1 MKTCWKILSYVMTV
15 LLTAAITLSICLI
28 TFGPN
33 SKGANKLVQLETL
46 IGECF
51 IGEVDVTEM
60 EDAAAIAMVECLD
73 RWSYYIPA
81 DEYQAYQ
88 EQMANAYVGVGIT
101 IQLDEESEGFRIKE
115 VTQNGPADQ
124 AGILVDDILIGAAGR
139 DIRGMDTEGVAALVK
154 GEQNTKVEL
163 TILRG
168 GAEKTFSVTRKKVTV
183 TVATGIMLDDCIGLV
198 TIENFDDRCAK
209 ETIAVIDSLL
219 EQGATA
225 LVFDVRNNPGGY
237 ANEMVEILDY
247 LLPKGE
253 LFRTVD
259 YRGKE
264 DVEMSD
270 AKCLDIPMAVLV
282 NGNSYSAAEFF
293 AAALNDYDAAV
304 IVGEQTSGKG
314 HFQNTFK
321 LSDGSA
327 VSLSVGKYFTPGG
340 VSLEGVGI
348 TPEVPVVVDDET
360 AARIYYNQ
368 LPPAEDPQIQA
379 AIAALKGQ
387 NNG

>member
-33 SKGANKLVQLETL
+33 SKSANKLMQLESL
-46 IGECF
+46 IEACY

-60 EDAAAIAMVECLD
+60 EDAAAEAMIECLD

-101 IQLDEESEGFRIKE
+101 IQLDEETGGFRIKE
-115 VTQNGPADQ
+115 VAENGPAQ
-124 AGILVDDILIGAAGR
+124 KAGLLAEDILIGAAGQ
-139 DIRGMDTEGVAALVK
+139 DIRGMELDAVSSLVK

-163 TILRG
+163 TVLRDG
-168 GAEKTFSVTRKKVTV
+168 TEKTFSVTRKELEV
-183 TVATGIMLDDCIGLV
+183 TVATGVMLEGGIGLV
-198 TIENFDDRCAK
+198 TIENFDARCAK
-209 ETIAVIDSLL
+209 ETIATIDRLV

-225 LVFDVRNNPGGY
+225 IVFDVRNNPGGY
-237 ANEMVEILDY
+237 ASEMVEILDY

-264 DVEMSD
+264 EVEMSD

-293 AAALNDYDAAV
+293 AAALRDYDAAV

-348 TPEVPVVVDDET
+348 TPDVAVAVDEQIG
-360 AARIYYNQ
+360 AQIYYNQ
-368 LPPAEDPQIQA
+368 LPAADDPQIQA
-379 AIAALKGQ
+379 ALAALKAEK
-387 NNG
+387 

>member
-1 MKTCWKILSYVMTV
+1 MKVCWKILSYVMTV
-15 LLTAAITLSICLI
+15 LLTAAITLTICLI

-51 IGEVDVTEM
+51 IGEVDVSEM

-81 DEYQAYQ
+81 DQYQAYQ
-88 EQMANAYVGVGIT
+88 EQMDNAYVGVGIT
-101 IQLDEESEGFRIKE
+101 IQLDEESKGFRIKE
-115 VTQNGPADQ
+115 DTPNGPARE
-124 AGILVDDILIGAAGR
+124 AGIQVDDILIGAAGQ
-139 DIRGMDTEGVAALVK
+139 DIRGMDTEGVAGLVK
-154 GEQNTKVEL
+154 GKENTKVEL
-163 TILRG
+163 TVLRDG
-168 GAEKTFSVTRKKVTV
+168 EEKRFTVTRKKVAV
-183 TVATGIMLDDCIGLV
+183 TVATGTMLDGGIGLV
-198 TIENFDDRCAK
+198 TIENFDARCAE
-209 ETIAVIDSLL
+209 ETIAAIDSLV

-225 LVFDVRNNPGGY
+225 IIFDVRNNPGGF
-237 ANEMVEILDY
+237 AAEMVEILDY

-259 YRGKE
+259 YRDRE
-264 DVEMSD
+264 DVQMSD
-270 AKCLDIPMAVLV
+270 AEYLDLPMAVLV
-282 NGNSYSAAEFF
+282 NRNSYSAAEFF

-314 HFQNTFK
+314 HFQNTFE

-348 TPEVPVVVDDET
+348 TPEVPVAVNEET
-360 AARIYYNQ
+360 EALIYYNQ

-379 AIAALKGQ
+379 AIAALNPTK
-387 NNG
+387 

>member
-1 MKTCWKILSYVMTV
+1 MKVCWKILSYVMTV
-15 LLTAAITLSICLI
+15 LLTAAITLTICLI

-51 IGEVDVTEM
+51 IGEVDVSEM

-81 DEYQAYQ
+81 DQYQAYQ
-88 EQMANAYVGVGIT
+88 EQMDNAYVGVGIT
-101 IQLDEESEGFRIKE
+101 IQLDEESKGFRIKE
-115 VTQNGPADQ
+115 VTQNGPARE
-124 AGILVDDILIGAAGR
+124 AGIQVDDILIGAAGQ
-139 DIRGMDTEGVAALVK
+139 DIRGMDTEGVAGLVK
-154 GEQNTKVEL
+154 GKENTKVEL
-163 TILRG
+163 TVLRDG
-168 GAEKTFSVTRKKVTV
+168 EEKRFTVTRKKVAV
-183 TVATGIMLDDCIGLV
+183 TVATGTMLDGGIGLV
-198 TIENFDDRCAK
+198 TIENFDARCAE
-209 ETIAVIDSLL
+209 ETIAAIDSLV

-225 LVFDVRNNPGGY
+225 IIFDVRNNPGGF
-237 ANEMVEILDY
+237 AAEMVEILDY

-259 YRGKE
+259 YRDRE
-264 DVEMSD
+264 DVQMSD
-270 AKCLDIPMAVLV
+270 AKYLDLPLAVLV
-282 NGNSYSAAEFF
+282 NRNSYSAAEFF

-314 HFQNTFK
+314 HFQNTFE

-348 TPEVPVVVDDET
+348 TPEVPVAVNEET
-360 AARIYYNQ
+360 EALIYYNQ

-379 AIAALKGQ
+379 AIAAL
-387 NNG
+387 NPT

>member
-1 MKTCWKILSYVMTV
+1 MKVCWKILSYVMTV
-15 LLTAAITLSICLI
+15 LLTAAITLTICLI

-51 IGEVDVTEM
+51 IGEVDVSEM

-81 DEYQAYQ
+81 DQYQAYQ
-88 EQMANAYVGVGIT
+88 EQMDNAYVGVGIT
-101 IQLDEESEGFRIKE
+101 IQLDEESKGFRIKE
-115 VTQNGPADQ
+115 VTPNGPARE
-124 AGILVDDILIGAAGR
+124 AGIQVDDILIGAAGQ
-139 DIRGMDTEGVAALVK
+139 DIRGMDTEGVAGLVK
-154 GEQNTKVEL
+154 GKENTKVEL
-163 TILRG
+163 TVLRDG
-168 GAEKTFSVTRKKVTV
+168 EEKRFTVTRKKVAV
-183 TVATGIMLDDCIGLV
+183 TVATGTMLDGGIGLV
-198 TIENFDDRCAK
+198 TIENFDARCAE
-209 ETIAVIDSLL
+209 ETIAAIDSLV

-225 LVFDVRNNPGGY
+225 IIFDVRNNPGGF
-237 ANEMVEILDY
+237 AAEMVEILDY

-259 YRGKE
+259 YRDRE
-264 DVEMSD
+264 DVQMSD
-270 AKCLDIPMAVLV
+270 AKYLDLPMAVLV
-282 NGNSYSAAEFF
+282 NRNSYSAAEFF

-314 HFQNTFK
+314 HFQNTFE

-348 TPEVPVVVDDET
+348 TPEVPVAVNEET
-360 AARIYYNQ
+360 EALIYYNQ
-368 LPPAEDPQIQA
+368 LPAAEDPQIQA
-379 AIAALKGQ
+379 AIAAL
-387 NNG
+387 NPT

>member
-1 MKTCWKILSYVMTV
+1 MKVCWKILSYVMTV
-15 LLTAAITLSICLI
+15 LLTAAITLTICLI

-51 IGEVDVTEM
+51 IGEVDVSEM

-81 DEYQAYQ
+81 DQYQAYQ
-88 EQMANAYVGVGIT
+88 EQMDNAYVGVGIT
-101 IQLDEESEGFRIKE
+101 IQLDEESKGFRIKE
-115 VTQNGPADQ
+115 VTQNGPARE
-124 AGILVDDILIGAAGR
+124 AGIQVDDILIGAAGQ
-139 DIRGMDTEGVAALVK
+139 DIRGMDTEGVAGLVK
-154 GEQNTKVEL
+154 GKENTKVEL
-163 TILRG
+163 TVLRDG
-168 GAEKTFSVTRKKVTV
+168 EEKRFTVTRKKVAV
-183 TVATGIMLDDCIGLV
+183 TVATGTMLDGGIGLV
-198 TIENFDDRCAK
+198 TIENFDARCAE
-209 ETIAVIDSLL
+209 ETIAAIDSLV

-225 LVFDVRNNPGGY
+225 IIFDVRNNPGGF
-237 ANEMVEILDY
+237 AAEMVEILDY

-259 YRGKE
+259 YRDRE
-264 DVEMSD
+264 DVQMSD
-270 AKCLDIPMAVLV
+270 AKYLDLPMAVLV
-282 NGNSYSAAEFF
+282 NRNSYSAAEFF

-304 IVGEQTSGKG
+304 IVGEKTSGKG
-314 HFQNTFK
+314 HFQNTFE

-348 TPEVPVVVDDET
+348 TPEVPVAVNEET
-360 AARIYYNQ
+360 EALIYYNQ
-368 LPPAEDPQIQA
+368 LPAAEDPQIQA
-379 AIAALKGQ
+379 AIAAL
-387 NNG
+387 NPT

>member
-1 MKTCWKILSYVMTV
+1 MKTLWKVLSYVLTV
-15 LLTAAITLSICLI
+15 ILTAMITLGICLI

-33 SKGANKLVQLETL
+33 SKGANKLVQLESL
-46 IGECF
+46 IEKCY
-51 IGEVDVTEM
+51 IGDVDVKKM
-60 EDAAAIAMVECLD
+60 EDAAAEAMIECLD

-101 IQLDEESEGFRIKE
+101 IQLDEETEGFRIIE
-115 VTQNGPADQ
+115 VADGGPAQ
-124 AGILVDDILIGAAGR
+124 EAGLLVDDILIGAAGQ
-139 DIRGMDTEGVAALVK
+139 DIRGMNVDDVGALVK

-163 TILRG
+163 TVLRDG
-168 GAEKTFSVTRKKVTV
+168 KEKTFSVTRKKVAV
-183 TVATGIMLDDCIGLV
+183 TVATGVMLDDGIGLV
-198 TIENFDDRCAK
+198 TIENFDARCAE
-209 ETIAVIDSLL
+209 ETIAAIDSLL

-225 LVFDVRNNPGGY
+225 LIFDVRNNPGGY

-270 AKCLDIPMAVLV
+270 AKYLDLPMAVLV
-282 NGNSYSAAEFF
+282 NANSYSAAEFF
-293 AAALNDYDAAV
+293 AAALRDYDAAV

-348 TPEVPVVVDDET
+348 TPDVAVAVDEQIG
-360 AARIYYNQ
+360 AQIYYNQ

-379 AIAALKGQ
+379 AVATLKAEK
-387 NNG
+387 

>member
-1 MKTCWKILSYVMTV
+1 MKVCWKILSYVMTV
-15 LLTAAITLSICLI
+15 LLTAAITLTICLI

-33 SKGANKLVQLETL
+33 SKGANKLVQQETL

-51 IGEVDVTEM
+51 IGEVDVSEM

-81 DEYQAYQ
+81 DQYQAYQ
-88 EQMANAYVGVGIT
+88 EQMDNAYVGVGIT
-101 IQLDEESEGFRIKE
+101 IQLDEESKGFRIKE
-115 VTQNGPADQ
+115 VTPNGPARE
-124 AGILVDDILIGAAGR
+124 AGIQVDDILIGAAGQ
-139 DIRGMDTEGVAALVK
+139 DIRGMDTEGVAGLVK
-154 GEQNTKVEL
+154 GKENTKVEL
-163 TILRG
+163 TVLRDG
-168 GAEKTFSVTRKKVTV
+168 EEKRFTVTRKKVAV
-183 TVATGIMLDDCIGLV
+183 TVATGTMLDGGIGLV
-198 TIENFDDRCAK
+198 TIENFDARCAE
-209 ETIAVIDSLL
+209 ETIAAIDSLV

-225 LVFDVRNNPGGY
+225 IIFDVRNNPGGF
-237 ANEMVEILDY
+237 AAEMVEILDY

-259 YRGKE
+259 YRDRE
-264 DVEMSD
+264 DVQMSD
-270 AKCLDIPMAVLV
+270 AKYLDLPMAVLV
-282 NGNSYSAAEFF
+282 NRNSYSAAEFF

-314 HFQNTFK
+314 HFQNTFE

-348 TPEVPVVVDDET
+348 TPEVPVAVNEET
-360 AARIYYNQ
+360 EALIYYNQ
-368 LPPAEDPQIQA
+368 LPAAEDPQIQA
-379 AIAALKGQ
+379 AIAAL
-387 NNG
+387 NPT

>member
-1 MKTCWKILSYVMTV
+1 MKVCWKILSYVMTV
-15 LLTAAITLSICLI
+15 LLTAVITLTICLI

-51 IGEVDVTEM
+51 IGEVDVSEM

-73 RWSYYIPA
+73 RWSYYILA
-81 DEYQAYQ
+81 DQYQAYQ

-101 IQLDEESEGFRIKE
+101 IQLDEQTGGFRIME
-115 VTQNGPADQ
+115 VNENGPAHE
-124 AGILVDDILIGAAGR
+124 AGLLPGDMIIGAAGQ
-139 DIRGMDTEGVAALVK
+139 DIRGMDTEGVAGLVK
-154 GEQNTKVEL
+154 GKENTKVEL
-163 TILRG
+163 TVLRDG
-168 GAEKTFSVTRKKVTV
+168 EEKRFTVTRKKVAV
-183 TVATGIMLDDCIGLV
+183 TVATGTMLDGGIGLV
-198 TIENFDDRCAK
+198 TIENFDARCA
-209 ETIAVIDSLL
+209 EATIAAIDSLV

-225 LVFDVRNNPGGY
+225 IIFDVRNNPGGF
-237 ANEMVEILDY
+237 AAEMVEILDY

-259 YRGKE
+259 YRDRE
-264 DVEMSD
+264 DVQMSD
-270 AKCLDIPMAVLV
+270 AEYLDLPMAVLV
-282 NGNSYSAAEFF
+282 NRNSYSAAEFF

-314 HFQNTFK
+314 HFQNTFE

-348 TPEVPVVVDDET
+348 TPEVPVAVNEET
-360 AARIYYNQ
+360 EALIYYNQ

-379 AIAALKGQ
+379 AIAAL
-387 NNG
+387 NPT

>member
-1 MKTCWKILSYVMTV
+1 MKTFWKILSYVLTV
-15 LLTAAITLSICLI
+15 IVTAMITLGICLI
-28 TFGPN
+28 SFGPH
-33 SKGANKLVQLETL
+33 SKGVNKLVQLETL
-46 IGECF
+46 IEECY
-51 IGEVDVTEM
+51 IGEVDVSDM
-60 EDAAAIAMVECLD
+60 EDAAAVAMIECLD

-101 IQLDEESEGFRIKE
+101 IQVDEETGGFRIKE
-115 VTQNGPADQ
+115 VTEGGPAQ
-124 AGILVDDILIGAAGR
+124 EAGLLVDDVIIGAAGQ
-139 DIRGMDTEGVAALVK
+139 DIRGKDTEAVAGLVK
-154 GEQNTKVEL
+154 GEENTKVTL
-163 TILRG
+163 TVLRDG
-168 GAEKTFSVTRKKVTV
+168 EEKTFIVTRKKVTV
-183 TVATGIMLDDCIGLV
+183 TVATGVMLDDGIGLV
-198 TIENFDDRCAK
+198 TIENFDARCAR
-209 ETIAVIDSLL
+209 ETIAAIDSLL

-237 ANEMVEILDY
+237 ATEMVAILDY
-247 LLPKGE
+247 LLPRGE

-264 DVEMSD
+264 DVMMSD

-282 NGNSYSAAEFF
+282 NGSSYSAAEFF
-293 AAALNDYDAAV
+293 AAALRDYDAAV
-304 IVGEQTSGKG
+304 VIGEQTTGKG

-348 TPEVPVVVDDET
+348 TPDVAVTVDEQT
-360 AARIYYNQ
+360 EAQIYYNQ
-368 LPPAEDPQIQA
+368 LPSAEDPQIQA
-379 AIAALKGQ
+379 AVAALKAE
-387 NNG
+387 

>member
-1 MKTCWKILSYVMTV
+1 MKVCWKILSYVMTV
-15 LLTAAITLSICLI
+15 LLTAAITLTICLI

-51 IGEVDVTEM
+51 IGEVDVSEM

-81 DEYQAYQ
+81 DQYQAYQ
-88 EQMANAYVGVGIT
+88 EQMDNAYVGVGIT
-101 IQLDEESEGFRIKE
+101 IQLDEESKGFRIKE
-115 VTQNGPADQ
+115 VTQNGPARE
-124 AGILVDDILIGAAGR
+124 AGIQVDDILIGAAGQ
-139 DIRGMDTEGVAALVK
+139 DIRGMDTEGVAGLVK
-154 GEQNTKVEL
+154 GKENTKVEL
-163 TILRG
+163 TVLRDG
-168 GAEKTFSVTRKKVTV
+168 EEKRFTVTRKKVAV
-183 TVATGIMLDDCIGLV
+183 TVATGTMLDGGIGLV
-198 TIENFDDRCAK
+198 TIENFDARCAE
-209 ETIAVIDSLL
+209 ETIAAIDSLV

-225 LVFDVRNNPGGY
+225 IIFDVRNNPGGF
-237 ANEMVEILDY
+237 AAEMVEILDY

-259 YRGKE
+259 YRDRE
-264 DVEMSD
+264 DVQMSD
-270 AKCLDIPMAVLV
+270 AEYLDLPMAVLV
-282 NGNSYSAAEFF
+282 NRNSYSAAEFF

-314 HFQNTFK
+314 HFQNTFE

-348 TPEVPVVVDDET
+348 TPEVPVAVNEET
-360 AARIYYNQ
+360 EALIYYNQ
-368 LPPAEDPQIQA
+368 LPAAEDPQIQA
-379 AIAALKGQ
+379 AIAAL
-387 NNG
+387 NPT

>member
-1 MKTCWKILSYVMTV
+1 MKVCWKILSYVMTV
-15 LLTAAITLSICLI
+15 LLTAAITLTICLI

-51 IGEVDVTEM
+51 IGEVDVSEM

-81 DEYQAYQ
+81 DQYQAYQ
-88 EQMANAYVGVGIT
+88 EQMDNAYVGVGIT
-101 IQLDEESEGFRIKE
+101 IQLDEESKGFRIKE
-115 VTQNGPADQ
+115 VTQNGPARE
-124 AGILVDDILIGAAGR
+124 AGIQVDDILIGAAGQ
-139 DIRGMDTEGVAALVK
+139 DIRGMDTEGVAGLVK
-154 GEQNTKVEL
+154 GKENTKVEL
-163 TILRG
+163 TVLRDG
-168 GAEKTFSVTRKKVTV
+168 EEKRFTVTRKKVAV
-183 TVATGIMLDDCIGLV
+183 TVATGTMLDGGIGLV
-198 TIENFDDRCAK
+198 TIENFDARCAE
-209 ETIAVIDSLL
+209 ETIAAIDSLV

-225 LVFDVRNNPGGY
+225 IIFDVRNNPGGF
-237 ANEMVEILDY
+237 AAEMVEILDY

-259 YRGKE
+259 YRDRE
-264 DVEMSD
+264 DVQMSD
-270 AKCLDIPMAVLV
+270 AKYLDLPMAVLV
-282 NGNSYSAAEFF
+282 NRNSYSAAEFF

-314 HFQNTFK
+314 HFQNTFE

-348 TPEVPVVVDDET
+348 TPEVPVAVNEET
-360 AARIYYNQ
+360 EALIYYNQ
-368 LPPAEDPQIQA
+368 LPAAEDPQIQA

>member
-1 MKTCWKILSYVMTV
+1 MKTLWKVLSYVLTV
-15 LLTAAITLSICLI
+15 VLTAMITLGICLA

-33 SKGANKLVQLETL
+33 SKGINKLVQLEAL
-46 IGECF
+46 IEARF

-60 EDAAAIAMVECLD
+60 EDAAAVAMVECLD

-81 DEYQAYQ
+81 EKYQAYQ

-101 IQLDEESEGFRIKE
+101 IQLDTETEGFRIKE
-115 VTQNGPADQ
+115 VTEGGPAQ
-124 AGILVDDILIGAAGR
+124 EAGLLVDDILIGAAGK
-139 DIRGMDTEGVAALVK
+139 DIRGMDVDDVGALVK

-163 TILRG
+163 TVLRDG
-168 GAEKTFSVTRKKVTV
+168 EEKTFSVTRKKVSV
-183 TVATGIMLDDCIGLV
+183 IVASGVMLDDGIGLV

-219 EQGATA
+219 EQGAKA
-225 LVFDVRNNPGGY
+225 LIFDVRNNPGGY
-237 ANEMVEILDY
+237 ASEMVEILDY

-264 DVEMSD
+264 EVEMSG

-282 NGNSYSAAEFF
+282 NGSSYSAAEFF
-293 AAALNDYDAAV
+293 AAALRDYDAAV
-304 IVGEQTSGKG
+304 VIGEQTTGKG

-348 TPEVPVVVDDET
+348 TPDIVVTVDEQT
-360 AARIYYNQ
+360 GAQIYYNQ
-368 LPPAEDPQIQA
+368 LPAAEDPQIQA
-379 AIAALKGQ
+379 AVAALKTEK
-387 NNG
+387 

>member
-1 MKTCWKILSYVMTV
+1 MKVCWKILSYVMTV
-15 LLTAAITLSICLI
+15 LLTAAITLTICLI

-51 IGEVDVTEM
+51 IGEVDVSEM

-81 DEYQAYQ
+81 DQYQAYQ
-88 EQMANAYVGVGIT
+88 EQMDNAYVGVGIT
-101 IQLDEESEGFRIKE
+101 IQLDEESKGFRIKE
-115 VTQNGPADQ
+115 VTPNGPARE
-124 AGILVDDILIGAAGR
+124 AGIQVDDILIGAAGQ
-139 DIRGMDTEGVAALVK
+139 DIRGMDTEGVAGLVK
-154 GEQNTKVEL
+154 GKENTKVEL
-163 TILRG
+163 TVLRDG
-168 GAEKTFSVTRKKVTV
+168 EEKRFTVTRKKVAV
-183 TVATGIMLDDCIGLV
+183 TVATGTMLDGGIGLV
-198 TIENFDDRCAK
+198 TIENFDARCAE
-209 ETIAVIDSLL
+209 ETIAAIDSLV

-225 LVFDVRNNPGGY
+225 IIFDVRNNPGGF
-237 ANEMVEILDY
+237 AAEMVEILDY

-259 YRGKE
+259 YRDRE
-264 DVEMSD
+264 DVQMSD
-270 AKCLDIPMAVLV
+270 AEYLDLPMAVLV
-282 NGNSYSAAEFF
+282 NRNSYSAAEFF

-314 HFQNTFK
+314 HFQNTFE

-348 TPEVPVVVDDET
+348 TPEVPVAVNEET
-360 AARIYYNQ
+360 EALIYYNQ
-368 LPPAEDPQIQA
+368 LPAAEDPQIQA
-379 AIAALKGQ
+379 AIAAL
-387 NNG
+387 NPT

>member
-1 MKTCWKILSYVMTV
+1 MKVCWKILSYVMTV
-15 LLTAAITLSICLI
+15 LLTAAITLTICLI

-33 SKGANKLVQLETL
+33 SKGANKLVQLENL

-51 IGEVDVTEM
+51 IGEVDVSEM

-81 DEYQAYQ
+81 DQYQAYQ
-88 EQMANAYVGVGIT
+88 EQMDNAYVGVGIT
-101 IQLDEESEGFRIKE
+101 IQLDEESKGFRIKE
-115 VTQNGPADQ
+115 VTQNGPARE
-124 AGILVDDILIGAAGR
+124 AGIQVDDILIGAAGQ
-139 DIRGMDTEGVAALVK
+139 DIRGMDTEGVAGLVK
-154 GEQNTKVEL
+154 GKENTKVEL
-163 TILRG
+163 TVLRDG
-168 GAEKTFSVTRKKVTV
+168 EEKRFTVTRKKVAV
-183 TVATGIMLDDCIGLV
+183 TVATGTMLDGGIGLV
-198 TIENFDDRCAK
+198 TIENFDARCAE
-209 ETIAVIDSLL
+209 ETIAAIDSLV

-225 LVFDVRNNPGGY
+225 IIFDVRNNPGGF
-237 ANEMVEILDY
+237 AAEMVEILDY

-259 YRGKE
+259 YRDRE
-264 DVEMSD
+264 DVQMSD
-270 AKCLDIPMAVLV
+270 AKYLDLPMAVLV
-282 NGNSYSAAEFF
+282 NRNSYSAAEFF

-314 HFQNTFK
+314 HFQNTFE

-348 TPEVPVVVDDET
+348 TPEVPVAVNEET
-360 AARIYYNQ
+360 EALIYYNQ

-379 AIAALKGQ
+379 AIAAL
-387 NNG
+387 NPT

>member
-1 MKTCWKILSYVMTV
+1 MKVCWKILSYVMTV
-15 LLTAAITLSICLI
+15 LLTAAITLTICLI

-33 SKGANKLVQLETL
+33 SKGANKLVQLENL

-51 IGEVDVTEM
+51 IGEVDVSEM

-81 DEYQAYQ
+81 DQYQAYQ
-88 EQMANAYVGVGIT
+88 EQMDNAYVGVGIT
-101 IQLDEESEGFRIKE
+101 IQLDEESKGFRIKE
-115 VTQNGPADQ
+115 VTPNGPARE
-124 AGILVDDILIGAAGR
+124 AGIQVDDILIGAAGQ
-139 DIRGMDTEGVAALVK
+139 DIRGMDTEGVAGLVK
-154 GEQNTKVEL
+154 GKENTKVEL
-163 TILRG
+163 TVLRDG
-168 GAEKTFSVTRKKVTV
+168 EEKRFTVTRKKVAV
-183 TVATGIMLDDCIGLV
+183 TVATGTMLDGGIGLV
-198 TIENFDDRCAK
+198 TIENFDARCAE
-209 ETIAVIDSLL
+209 ETIAAIDSLV

-225 LVFDVRNNPGGY
+225 IIFDVRNNPGGF
-237 ANEMVEILDY
+237 AAEMVEILDY

-259 YRGKE
+259 YRDRE
-264 DVEMSD
+264 DVQMSD
-270 AKCLDIPMAVLV
+270 AKYLDLPMAVLV
-282 NGNSYSAAEFF
+282 NRNSYSAAEFF

-314 HFQNTFK
+314 HFQNTFE

-348 TPEVPVVVDDET
+348 TPEVPVAVNEET
-360 AARIYYNQ
+360 EALIYYNQ

-379 AIAALKGQ
+379 AIAAL
-387 NNG
+387 NPT

>member
-1 MKTCWKILSYVMTV
+1 MKVCWKILSYVMTV
-15 LLTAAITLSICLI
+15 LLTAAITLTICLI

-51 IGEVDVTEM
+51 IGEVDVSEM

-81 DEYQAYQ
+81 DQYQAYQ
-88 EQMANAYVGVGIT
+88 EQMDNAYVGVGIT
-101 IQLDEESEGFRIKE
+101 IQLDEESKGFRIKE
-115 VTQNGPADQ
+115 VTQNGPARE
-124 AGILVDDILIGAAGR
+124 AGIQVDDILIGAAGQ
-139 DIRGMDTEGVAALVK
+139 DIRGMDTEGVAGLVK
-154 GEQNTKVEL
+154 GKENTKVEL
-163 TILRG
+163 TVLRDG
-168 GAEKTFSVTRKKVTV
+168 EEKRVTVTRKKVAV
-183 TVATGIMLDDCIGLV
+183 TVATGTMLDGGIGLV
-198 TIENFDDRCAK
+198 TIENFDARCAE
-209 ETIAVIDSLL
+209 ETIAAIDSLV

-225 LVFDVRNNPGGY
+225 IIFDVRNNPGGF
-237 ANEMVEILDY
+237 AAEMVEILDY

-259 YRGKE
+259 YRDRE
-264 DVEMSD
+264 DVQMSD
-270 AKCLDIPMAVLV
+270 AKYLDLPMAVLV
-282 NGNSYSAAEFF
+282 NRNSYSAAEFF

-314 HFQNTFK
+314 HFQNTFE

-348 TPEVPVVVDDET
+348 TPEVPVAVNEET
-360 AARIYYNQ
+360 EALIYYNQ

-379 AIAALKGQ
+379 AIAALHPT
-387 NNG
+387 

>member
-1 MKTCWKILSYVMTV
+1 MKVCWKILSYVMTV
-15 LLTAAITLSICLI
+15 LLTAAITLTICLI

-51 IGEVDVTEM
+51 IGEVDVSEM

-81 DEYQAYQ
+81 DQYQAYQ
-88 EQMANAYVGVGIT
+88 EQMDNAYVGVGIT
-101 IQLDEESEGFRIKE
+101 IQLDEESKGFRIKE
-115 VTQNGPADQ
+115 VTPNGPARE
-124 AGILVDDILIGAAGR
+124 AGIQVDDILIGAAGQ
-139 DIRGMDTEGVAALVK
+139 DIRGMDTEGVAGLVK
-154 GEQNTKVEL
+154 GKENTKVEL
-163 TILRG
+163 TVLRDG
-168 GAEKTFSVTRKKVTV
+168 EEKRFTVTRKKVAV
-183 TVATGIMLDDCIGLV
+183 TVATGTMLDGGIGLV
-198 TIENFDDRCAK
+198 TIENFDARCAE
-209 ETIAVIDSLL
+209 ETIAAIDSLV

-225 LVFDVRNNPGGY
+225 IIFDVRKNPGGF
-237 ANEMVEILDY
+237 AAEMVEILDY

-259 YRGKE
+259 YRDRE
-264 DVEMSD
+264 DVQMSD
-270 AKCLDIPMAVLV
+270 AEYLDLPMAVLV
-282 NGNSYSAAEFF
+282 NRNSYSAAEFF

-314 HFQNTFK
+314 HFQNTFE

-348 TPEVPVVVDDET
+348 TPEVPVAVNEET
-360 AARIYYNQ
+360 EALIYYNQ
-368 LPPAEDPQIQA
+368 LPAAEDPQIQA
-379 AIAALKGQ
+379 AIAALNPTK
-387 NNG
+387 

>member
-1 MKTCWKILSYVMTV
+1 MKTLWKVLSYVLTV
-15 LLTAAITLSICLI
+15 VLTAMITLGICLA

-33 SKGANKLVQLETL
+33 SKGINKLVQLETL
-46 IGECF
+46 IGECY
-51 IGEVDVTEM
+51 IGEVDVSEM
-60 EDAAAIAMVECLD
+60 EDAAAVAMIECLD

-81 DEYQAYQ
+81 DQYQAYQ

-101 IQLDEESEGFRIKE
+101 IQLDEETGGFRIKE
-115 VTQNGPADQ
+115 VTEGGPAQ
-124 AGILVDDILIGAAGR
+124 EAGLLVDDILIGAAGQ
-139 DIRGMDTEGVAALVK
+139 DIRGKDTDAVAALVK

-163 TILRG
+163 TVLRDG
-168 GAEKTFSVTRKKVTV
+168 EEKTFSVTRKKVAV
-183 TVATGIMLDDCIGLV
+183 IVATGVMLDDGIGLV
-198 TIENFDDRCAK
+198 TIENFDARCAE
-209 ETIAVIDSLL
+209 ETIDAIDSLL

-225 LVFDVRNNPGGY
+225 IVFDVRNNPGGY
-237 ANEMVEILDY
+237 ASEMVEILDY

-282 NGNSYSAAEFF
+282 NGSSYSAAEFF
-293 AAALNDYDAAV
+293 AAALRDYDAAV
-304 IVGEQTSGKG
+304 VIGEQTTGKG

-348 TPEVPVVVDDET
+348 TPDIVVTVDEQIG
-360 AARIYYNQ
+360 AQIYYNQ
-368 LPPAEDPQIQA
+368 LPAAEDPQIQA
-379 AIAALKGQ
+379 AVAALKAEK
-387 NNG
+387 

>member
-1 MKTCWKILSYVMTV
+1 MKTFWKILSYVLTV
-15 LLTAAITLSICLI
+15 ILTAVATVAVCLTL
-28 TFGPN
+28 FGPN
-33 SKGANKLVQLETL
+33 TQGIHKLMQLEAL
-46 IGECF
+46 IKARYIGEL
-51 IGEVDVTEM
+51 DVTAM
-60 EDAAAIAMVECLD
+60 EDAAAEAMVGSLD

-81 DEYQAYQ
+81 AEYQSYQ

-101 IQLDEESEGFRIKE
+101 IQLDEATGGFRVME
-115 VTQNGPADQ
+115 VNENGPAQ
-124 AGILVDDILIGAAGR
+124 EAGLLAGDLIIGAAGQ
-139 DIRGMDTEGVAALVK
+139 DVRGMDVNDVGALVK
-154 GEQNTKVEL
+154 GEENTKVEL
-163 TILRG
+163 TVLRDG
-168 GAEKTFSVTRKKVTV
+168 MEKTFTVIRKRVAV
-183 TVATGIMLDDCIGLV
+183 TVATGIMLEDGIGLI
-198 TIENFDDRCAK
+198 TIENFDARCAQ
-209 ETIAVIDSLL
+209 ETIAAIEKLL

-237 ANEMVEILDY
+237 ASEMVELLDY

-270 AKCLDIPMAVLV
+270 AKYLDLPMAVLV
-282 NGNSYSAAEFF
+282 NRSSYSAAEFF

-314 HFQNTFK
+314 HFQNTFE

-340 VSLEGVGI
+340 ISLEGVGI
-348 TPEVPVVVDDET
+348 TPEILVTVDEET
-360 AARIYYNQ
+360 EALIYYGQ
-368 LPPAEDPQIQA
+368 LPSTEDPQIQA
-379 AIAALKGQ
+379 AVAALKSA
-387 NNG
+387 N

>member
-1 MKTCWKILSYVMTV
+1 MKVCWKILSYVMTV
-15 LLTAAITLSICLI
+15 LLTAAITLTICLI

-51 IGEVDVTEM
+51 IGEVDVSEM

-81 DEYQAYQ
+81 DQYQAYQ
-88 EQMANAYVGVGIT
+88 EQMDNAYVGVGIT
-101 IQLDEESEGFRIKE
+101 IQLDEESKGFRIKE
-115 VTQNGPADQ
+115 VTQNGPARE
-124 AGILVDDILIGAAGR
+124 AGIQVDDILIGAAGQ
-139 DIRGMDTEGVAALVK
+139 DIRGMDTEGVAGLVK
-154 GEQNTKVEL
+154 GKENTKVEL
-163 TILRG
+163 TVLRDG
-168 GAEKTFSVTRKKVTV
+168 EEKRFTVTRKKVAV
-183 TVATGIMLDDCIGLV
+183 TVATGTMLDGGIGLV
-198 TIENFDDRCAK
+198 TIENFDARCAE
-209 ETIAVIDSLL
+209 ETIAAIDSLV

-225 LVFDVRNNPGGY
+225 IIFDVRNNPGGF
-237 ANEMVEILDY
+237 AAEMVEILDY

-259 YRGKE
+259 YRDRE
-264 DVEMSD
+264 DVQMSD
-270 AKCLDIPMAVLV
+270 AKYLDLPMAVLV
-282 NGNSYSAAEFF
+282 NRNSYSAAEFF

-304 IVGEQTSGKG
+304 IVGEKTSGKG
-314 HFQNTFK
+314 HFQNTFE

-348 TPEVPVVVDDET
+348 TPEVPVAVNEET
-360 AARIYYNQ
+360 EALIYYNQ

-379 AIAALKGQ
+379 AIAALNPTK
-387 NNG
+387 

>member
-1 MKTCWKILSYVMTV
+1 MKVCWKILSYVMTV
-15 LLTAAITLSICLI
+15 LLTAAITLTICLI

-51 IGEVDVTEM
+51 IGEVDVSEM

-81 DEYQAYQ
+81 DQYQAYQ
-88 EQMANAYVGVGIT
+88 EQMDNAYVGVGIT
-101 IQLDEESEGFRIKE
+101 IQLDEESKGFRIKE
-115 VTQNGPADQ
+115 VTQNGPARE
-124 AGILVDDILIGAAGR
+124 AGIQVDDILIGAAGQ
-139 DIRGMDTEGVAALVK
+139 DIRGMDTEGVAGLVK
-154 GEQNTKVEL
+154 GKENTKVEL
-163 TILRG
+163 TVLRDG
-168 GAEKTFSVTRKKVTV
+168 EEKRFTVTRKKVAV
-183 TVATGIMLDDCIGLV
+183 TVATGTMLDGGIGLV
-198 TIENFDDRCAK
+198 TIENFDARCAE
-209 ETIAVIDSLL
+209 ETIAAIDSLV

-225 LVFDVRNNPGGY
+225 IIFDVRNNPGGF
-237 ANEMVEILDY
+237 AAEMVEILDY

-259 YRGKE
+259 YRDRE
-264 DVEMSD
+264 DVQMSD
-270 AKCLDIPMAVLV
+270 AKYLDLPMAVLV
-282 NGNSYSAAEFF
+282 NRNSYSAAEFF

-314 HFQNTFK
+314 HFQNTFE

-348 TPEVPVVVDDET
+348 TPEVPVAVNEET
-360 AARIYYNQ
+360 EALIYYNQ
-368 LPPAEDPQIQA
+368 LPAAEDPQIQA
-379 AIAALKGQ
+379 AIAALNPTK
-387 NNG
+387 

>member
-33 SKGANKLVQLETL
+33 SKSANKLMQLESL
-46 IGECF
+46 IEACY

-60 EDAAAIAMVECLD
+60 EDAAAEAMIECLD

-101 IQLDEESEGFRIKE
+101 IQLDEETGGFRIKE
-115 VTQNGPADQ
+115 VAENGPAQ
-124 AGILVDDILIGAAGR
+124 KAGLLAEDILIGAAGQ
-139 DIRGMDTEGVAALVK
+139 DIRGMELDAVSSLVK

-163 TILRG
+163 TVLRDG
-168 GAEKTFSVTRKKVTV
+168 TEKTFSVTRKELEV
-183 TVATGIMLDDCIGLV
+183 TVATGVMLEGGIGLV
-198 TIENFDDRCAK
+198 TIENFDARCAK
-209 ETIAVIDSLL
+209 ETIAAIDRLV

-225 LVFDVRNNPGGY
+225 IVFDVRNNPGGY
-237 ANEMVEILDY
+237 ASEMVEILDY

-270 AKCLDIPMAVLV
+270 AKYLDLPMVVLV
-282 NGNSYSAAEFF
+282 NANSYSAAEFF
-293 AAALNDYDAAV
+293 AAALRDYDAAV

-348 TPEVPVVVDDET
+348 TPDVAVAVDEQIG
-360 AARIYYNQ
+360 AQIYYNQ
-368 LPPAEDPQIQA
+368 LPAADDPQIQA
-379 AIAALKGQ
+379 ALAALKAEK
-387 NNG
+387 

>member
-1 MKTCWKILSYVMTV
+1 MKVCWKILSYVMTV
-15 LLTAAITLSICLI
+15 LLTAAITLTICLI

-51 IGEVDVTEM
+51 IGEVDVSEM

-81 DEYQAYQ
+81 DQYQAYQ
-88 EQMANAYVGVGIT
+88 EQMDNAYVGVGIT
-101 IQLDEESEGFRIKE
+101 IQLDEESKGFRIKE
-115 VTQNGPADQ
+115 VTQNGPARE
-124 AGILVDDILIGAAGR
+124 AGIQVDDILIGAAGQ
-139 DIRGMDTEGVAALVK
+139 DIRGMDTEGVAGLVK
-154 GEQNTKVEL
+154 GKENTKVEL
-163 TILRG
+163 TVLRDG
-168 GAEKTFSVTRKKVTV
+168 EEKRFTVTRKKVAV
-183 TVATGIMLDDCIGLV
+183 TVATGTMLDGGIGLV
-198 TIENFDDRCAK
+198 TIENFDARCAE
-209 ETIAVIDSLL
+209 ETIAAIDSLV

-225 LVFDVRNNPGGY
+225 IIFDVRNNPGGF
-237 ANEMVEILDY
+237 AAEMVEILDY

-259 YRGKE
+259 YRDRE
-264 DVEMSD
+264 DVQMSD
-270 AKCLDIPMAVLV
+270 AKYLDLPMAVLV
-282 NGNSYSAAEFF
+282 NRNSYSAAEFF

-314 HFQNTFK
+314 HFQNTFE

-348 TPEVPVVVDDET
+348 TPEVPVAVNEET
-360 AARIYYNQ
+360 EALIYYNQ

-379 AIAALKGQ
+379 AIAAL
-387 NNG
+387 NPT

>member
-1 MKTCWKILSYVMTV
+1 MKVCWKILSYVMTV
-15 LLTAAITLSICLI
+15 LLTAAITLTICLI

-51 IGEVDVTEM
+51 IGEVDVSEM

-81 DEYQAYQ
+81 DQYQAYQ
-88 EQMANAYVGVGIT
+88 EQMDNAYVGVGIT
-101 IQLDEESEGFRIKE
+101 IQLDEESKGFRIKE
-115 VTQNGPADQ
+115 VTQNGPARE
-124 AGILVDDILIGAAGR
+124 AGIQVDDILIGAAGQ
-139 DIRGMDTEGVAALVK
+139 DIRGMDTEGVAGLVK
-154 GEQNTKVEL
+154 GKENTKVEL
-163 TILRG
+163 TVLRDG
-168 GAEKTFSVTRKKVTV
+168 EEKRFTVTRKKVAV
-183 TVATGIMLDDCIGLV
+183 TVATGTMLDGGIGLV
-198 TIENFDDRCAK
+198 TIENFDARCAE
-209 ETIAVIDSLL
+209 ETIAAIDSLV

-225 LVFDVRNNPGGY
+225 IIFDVRNNPGGF
-237 ANEMVEILDY
+237 AAEMVEILDY

-259 YRGKE
+259 YRDRE
-264 DVEMSD
+264 DVQMSD
-270 AKCLDIPMAVLV
+270 AKYLDLPMAVLV
-282 NGNSYSAAEFF
+282 NRNSYSAAEFF

-314 HFQNTFK
+314 HFQNTFE

-348 TPEVPVVVDDET
+348 TPEVPVAVNEET
-360 AARIYYNQ
+360 EALIYYNQ
-368 LPPAEDPQIQA
+368 LPAAEDPQIQA
-379 AIAALKGQ
+379 AIAAL
-387 NNG
+387 NPT

>member
-1 MKTCWKILSYVMTV
+1 MKVCWKILSYVMTV
-15 LLTAAITLSICLI
+15 LLTAAITLTICLI

-51 IGEVDVTEM
+51 IGEVDVSEM

-81 DEYQAYQ
+81 DQYQAYQ
-88 EQMANAYVGVGIT
+88 EQMDNAYVGVGIT
-101 IQLDEESEGFRIKE
+101 IQLDEESKGFRIKE
-115 VTQNGPADQ
+115 VTPNGPARE
-124 AGILVDDILIGAAGR
+124 AGIQVDDILIGAAGQ
-139 DIRGMDTEGVAALVK
+139 DIRGMDTEGVAGLVK
-154 GEQNTKVEL
+154 GKENTKVEL
-163 TILRG
+163 TVLRDG
-168 GAEKTFSVTRKKVTV
+168 EEKRFTVTRKKVAV
-183 TVATGIMLDDCIGLV
+183 TVATGTMLDGGIGLV
-198 TIENFDDRCAK
+198 TIENFDARCAE
-209 ETIAVIDSLL
+209 ETIAAIDSLV

-225 LVFDVRNNPGGY
+225 IIFDVRNNPGGF
-237 ANEMVEILDY
+237 AAEMVEILDY

-259 YRGKE
+259 YRDRE
-264 DVEMSD
+264 DVQMSD
-270 AKCLDIPMAVLV
+270 AKYLDLPMAVLV
-282 NGNSYSAAEFF
+282 NRNSYSAAEFF

-314 HFQNTFK
+314 HFQNTFE

-348 TPEVPVVVDDET
+348 TPEVPVAVNEET
-360 AARIYYNQ
+360 EALIYYNQ

-379 AIAALKGQ
+379 AIAAL
-387 NNG
+387 NPT

>member
-33 SKGANKLVQLETL
+33 SKSANKLMQLESL
-46 IGECF
+46 IQACY

-60 EDAAAIAMVECLD
+60 EDAAAEAMIECLD

-101 IQLDEESEGFRIKE
+101 IQLDEETGGFRIKE
-115 VTQNGPADQ
+115 VAENGPAQ
-124 AGILVDDILIGAAGR
+124 KAGLLAEDILIGAAGQ
-139 DIRGMDTEGVAALVK
+139 DIRGMELDAVSSLVK

-163 TILRG
+163 TVLRDG
-168 GAEKTFSVTRKKVTV
+168 TEKTFSVTRKELEV
-183 TVATGIMLDDCIGLV
+183 TVATGVMLEGGIGLV
-198 TIENFDDRCAK
+198 TIENFDARCAK
-209 ETIAVIDSLL
+209 ETIAAIDRLV

-225 LVFDVRNNPGGY
+225 IVFDVRNNPGGY
-237 ANEMVEILDY
+237 ASEMVEILDY

-264 DVEMSD
+264 EVEMSD

-293 AAALNDYDAAV
+293 AAALRDYDAAV

-348 TPEVPVVVDDET
+348 TPDVAVAVDEQIG
-360 AARIYYNQ
+360 AQIYYNQ
-368 LPPAEDPQIQA
+368 LPAADDPQIQA
-379 AIAALKGQ
+379 ALAALKAEK
-387 NNG
+387 

>member
-15 LLTAAITLSICLI
+15 LLTAAITLTICLM

-33 SKGANKLVQLETL
+33 SRGVSKLALLEDL
-46 IGECF
+46 IAERF
-51 IGEVDVTEM
+51 IGEVDITAM
-60 EDAAAIAMVECLD
+60 EDAAAEAMVGSLD

-81 DEYQAYQ
+81 DEYQAYR

-101 IQLDEESEGFRIKE
+101 IQLDEETGGFRIQE
-115 VTQNGPADQ
+115 VTANGPADA
-124 AGILVDDILIGAAGR
+124 AGLLPGDLMIGAAGQ
-139 DIRGMDTEGVAALVK
+139 DVRGMDINAVGGLVK

-163 TILRG
+163 TVLRDG
-168 GAEKTFSVTRKKVTV
+168 QEKTFTVTRKKVSV
-183 TVATGIMLDDCIGLV
+183 TVATGVMLEGGIGLV
-198 TIENFDDRCAK
+198 TIENFDDRCAQ
-209 ETIAVIDSLL
+209 ETIAAIDSLV

-225 LVFDVRNNPGGY
+225 IIFDVRNNPGGY
-237 ANEMVEILDY
+237 ASEMVEVLDY

-259 YRGKE
+259 YRGRE
-264 DVEMSD
+264 DVEKSD
-270 AKCLDIPMAVLV
+270 AKYLDLPMAVLV
-282 NGNSYSAAEFF
+282 NASSYSAAEFF

-314 HFQNTFK
+314 HFQNTFE

-348 TPEVPVVVDDET
+348 TPEVPVAVDEET
-360 AARIYYNQ
+360 AALIYYNQ
-368 LPPAEDPQIQA
+368 LPPAEDPQIRA
-379 AIAALKGQ
+379 AVAALKAG
-387 NNG
+387 N

>member
-1 MKTCWKILSYVMTV
+1 MKVCWKILSYVMTV
-15 LLTAAITLSICLI
+15 LLTAAITLTICLI

-33 SKGANKLVQLETL
+33 SKGANKLVQLENL

-51 IGEVDVTEM
+51 IGEVDVSEM

-81 DEYQAYQ
+81 DQYQAYQ
-88 EQMANAYVGVGIT
+88 EQMDNAYVGVGIT
-101 IQLDEESEGFRIKE
+101 IQLDEESKGFRIKE
-115 VTQNGPADQ
+115 VTPNGPADQ
-124 AGILVDDILIGAAGR
+124 AGILMDDILIGAAGQ
-139 DIRGMDTEGVAALVK
+139 DIRGMDTEGVAGLVK
-154 GEQNTKVEL
+154 GKENTKVEL
-163 TILRG
+163 TVLRDG
-168 GAEKTFSVTRKKVTV
+168 EEKRFTVTRKKVAV
-183 TVATGIMLDDCIGLV
+183 TVATGTMLDGGIGLV
-198 TIENFDDRCAK
+198 TIENFDARCAE
-209 ETIAVIDSLL
+209 ETIAAIDSLV

-225 LVFDVRNNPGGY
+225 IIFDVRNNPGGF
-237 ANEMVEILDY
+237 AAEMVEILDY

-259 YRGKE
+259 YRDRE
-264 DVEMSD
+264 DVQMSD
-270 AKCLDIPMAVLV
+270 AKYLDLPMAVLV
-282 NGNSYSAAEFF
+282 NRNSYSAAEFF

-314 HFQNTFK
+314 HFQNTFE

-348 TPEVPVVVDDET
+348 TPEVPVAVNEET
-360 AARIYYNQ
+360 EALIYYNQ

-379 AIAALKGQ
+379 AIAAL
-387 NNG
+387 NPT

>member
-15 LLTAAITLSICLI
+15 LLTAAITLTICLM

-33 SKGANKLVQLETL
+33 SRGVSKLALLEDL
-46 IGECF
+46 IAERF
-51 IGEVDVTEM
+51 IGEVDITAM
-60 EDAAAIAMVECLD
+60 EDAAAEAMVGSLD

-81 DEYQAYQ
+81 DEYQAYR

-101 IQLDEESEGFRIKE
+101 IQLDEETGGFRIQE
-115 VTQNGPADQ
+115 VTANGPADA
-124 AGILVDDILIGAAGR
+124 AGLLPGDLMIGAAGQ
-139 DIRGMDTEGVAALVK
+139 DVRGMDINAVGGLVK

-163 TILRG
+163 TVLRDG
-168 GAEKTFSVTRKKVTV
+168 QEKTFTVTRKKVSV
-183 TVATGIMLDDCIGLV
+183 TVATGVMLEDGIGLV
-198 TIENFDDRCAK
+198 AIENFDDRCAQ
-209 ETIAVIDSLL
+209 ETIAAIDSLV

-225 LVFDVRNNPGGY
+225 IIFDVRNNPGGY
-237 ANEMVEILDY
+237 ASEMVEVLDY

-259 YRGKE
+259 YRGRE
-264 DVEMSD
+264 DVEKSD
-270 AKCLDIPMAVLV
+270 AKYLDLPMAVLV
-282 NGNSYSAAEFF
+282 NASSYSAAEFF

-314 HFQNTFK
+314 HFQNTFE

-348 TPEVPVVVDDET
+348 TPEVPVAVDEET
-360 AARIYYNQ
+360 AALIYYNQ

-379 AIAALKGQ
+379 AVAALKAG
-387 NNG
+387 N